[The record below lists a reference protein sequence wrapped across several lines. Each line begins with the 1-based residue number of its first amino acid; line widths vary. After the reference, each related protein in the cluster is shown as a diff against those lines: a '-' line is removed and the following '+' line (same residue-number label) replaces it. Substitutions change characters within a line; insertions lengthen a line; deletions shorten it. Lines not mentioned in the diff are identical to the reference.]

1 MTATIRD
8 VAAKA
13 GVSFQLASAVLG
25 GKKYARASEA
35 TRGRIVAA
43 ASELGYVPNASA
55 RILRGDA
62 SRIIGVLIDS
72 RAPESTFSI
81 LAEFEQAAASRGYR
95 ILIAQAHDDPGKLLE
110 SYKSL
115 KQNGVDGIVSFAHD
129 YPLQNCHLDQLL
141 KDDPRIVYILNSIDS
156 DPNGSYVD
164 ADIAGGMKTAVG
176 HLLENGYRKP
186 ALLLLNRSS
195 EKLTGSIKK
204 RIDGFQ
210 TCAPSGAQV
219 FCLSC
224 NELDSGTVSEIC
236 RRLISEKFIPGRI
249 DSVIAQNDNLAA
261 ILMKELLA
269 AGIRIPQ
276 DIGLVGWDNLLI
288 GQCLPVTLTSLYFDR
303 KQLAG
308 FALQLLLDKIGGHSD
323 PVRECFPMNLV
334 VRESTRRNSG
344 MNDKKQAHK

>member
-1 MTATIRD
+1 MTPTIRD

-13 GVSFQLASAVLG
+13 GVSFQLAAAVLG
-25 GKKYARASEA
+25 EKKYARASEA
-35 TRGRIVAA
+35 ARKRIADAA
-43 ASELGYVPNASA
+43 HELGYVPNVSA

-81 LAEFEQAAASRGYR
+81 LAEFEQAAALRGYR

-110 SYKSL
+110 SYRSL

-141 KDDPRIVYILNSIDS
+141 KDDPRIVFALNSN
-156 DPNGSYVD
+156 DPNGSNVE
-164 ADIAGGMKTAVG
+164 ADIAGGMKTAIK
-176 HLLENGYRKP
+176 HLIDNRYRKP
-186 ALLLLNRSS
+186 ALLLVNHSS
-195 EKLTGSIKK
+195 EAEKLTRS
-204 RIDGFQ
+204 RQRRLDGFRS
-210 TCAPSGAQV
+210 CAPSESKVYFITSKDDCA
-219 FCLSC
+219 
-224 NELDSGTVSEIC
+224 EEIAEQC
-236 RRLISEKFIPGRI
+236 GKLIREKILPDRV

-276 DIGLVGWDNLLI
+276 DIGLIGWDNLLI
-288 GQCLPVTLTSLYFDR
+288 GQCLPVTLTSLYYDK

-308 FALQLLLDKIGGHSD
+308 SALQLLTDKIEGKTD
-323 PVRECFPMNLV
+323 PVQLSFPLNLII
-334 VRESTRRNSG
+334 RQSTSKNT
-344 MNDKKQAHK
+344 